1 MNYWTKKAH
10 SPLFDM
16 LNVYF
21 SPIFSFLLLIEVYI
35 YHIVGELYGNQQNA
49 TMMVYSP

>member
-1 MNYWTKKAH
+1 
-10 SPLFDM
+10 M

-35 YHIVGELYGNQQNA
+35 YHTVSELYGNQQTA
-49 TMMVYSP
+49 TMMVCMMLT